1 MITAAVRSG
10 QRFLQKTGKKGKT
23 MDAEKLIMCA
33 ISAAALDLCALVLM
47 ITSYHEKSS
56 GKKRWKKISADMEL
70 ADRDRGYPLECD
82 EILIGRHEN
91 ADIRIHDMS
100 VSRYHA
106 ILNVADGKWTIT
118 DIGSKSGVYVNGI
131 HVEQKRLRENDVIG
145 IGDRRLIF
153 RKRRDR
159 R

>member
-1 MITAAVRSG
+1 MDTA
-10 QRFLQKTGKKGKT
+10 
-23 MDAEKLIMCA
+23 KLIMCA
-33 ISAAALDLCALVLM
+33 VSAAALDICALVLM
-47 ITSYHEKSS
+47 ITAYREKSS
-56 GKKRWKKISADMEL
+56 GRKRCRKTAADMEL

-91 ADIRIHDMS
+91 ADIRIPDMS

-118 DIGSKSGVYVNGI
+118 DIGSKSGVYVNGV
-131 HVEQKRLRENDVIG
+131 HVEQKRLRENDVITVG
-145 IGDRRLIF
+145 ERRLIF

-159 R
+159 H

>member
-1 MITAAVRSG
+1 MET
-10 QRFLQKTGKKGKT
+10 
-23 MDAEKLIMCA
+23 EKLIMLA
-33 ISAAALDLCALVLM
+33 VSAAALDLCALVLM
-47 ITSYHEKSS
+47 LTAYREKSS
-56 GKKRWKKISADMEL
+56 GRKRWRKISADMEL
-70 ADRDRGYPLECD
+70 ADRDRGYALECD

-91 ADIRIHDMS
+91 ADIRIPDMS

-118 DIGSKSGVYVNGI
+118 DIGSKSGVYVNGVHI
-131 HVEQKRLRENDVIG
+131 DQKRLRENDVIT

-159 R
+159 H